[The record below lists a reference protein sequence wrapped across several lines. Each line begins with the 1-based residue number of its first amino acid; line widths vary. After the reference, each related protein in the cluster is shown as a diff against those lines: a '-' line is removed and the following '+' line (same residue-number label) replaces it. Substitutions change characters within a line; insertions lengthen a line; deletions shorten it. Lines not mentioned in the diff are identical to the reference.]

1 MKNSILFIAWAVL
14 YIICALLGLAPLQ
27 GRAGSVFMALL
38 SLVFFL
44 PGGILVY
51 RGFRQKN
58 RRLLRSVRII
68 SILSLALTM
77 ITLIANFFSVL
88 ASETVGNILQIL
100 LTLVSA
106 PMICSGY
113 WILSLFLWACL
124 LMSTLIGRKQVSS
137 H

>member
-1 MKNSILFIAWAVL
+1 MKNSVLWIVWAVL
-14 YIICALLGLAPLQ
+14 YIICALLGVAPLQ
-27 GRAGSVFMALL
+27 GTAGSVSMTLL

-44 PGGILVY
+44 PGSILVY

-58 RRLLRSVRII
+58 PKLLRGVRIV
-68 SILSLALTM
+68 SIVSLSLTL
-77 ITLIANFFSVL
+77 IVLIANFFSVL
-88 ASETVGNILQIL
+88 ASESVGNLLQLL

-113 WILSLFLWACL
+113 WIVSLFLWACL
-124 LMSTLIGRKQVSS
+124 LMSTLIGRKKSAS

>member
-27 GRAGSVFMALL
+27 SVAGSVFMTFL

-58 RRLLRSVRII
+58 RKLLRSVRII
-68 SILSLALTM
+68 AMLSLALTLV
-77 ITLIANFFSVL
+77 TLVANFFSVL
-88 ASETVGNILQIL
+88 ASEAVGNILQIL

-124 LMSTLIGRKQVSS
+124 LMSTLMGRKHASN

>member
-27 GRAGSVFMALL
+27 GVAGSVFMTIL

-58 RRLLRSVRII
+58 RKLLRSVRII
-68 SILSLALTM
+68 AMLSLALTLV
-77 ITLIANFFSVL
+77 TLIANFFSVL
-88 ASETVGNILQIL
+88 ASEAVGNTLQIL

-124 LMSTLIGRKQVSS
+124 LMSTLMGRKHASN